1 MVIDIILLAIIAL
14 LLLYKLDILKDED
27 NDFIPDE
34 AEDLYD
40 KAKAEAKSRL
50 ENVKAEAEDVKDAAK
65 DLVKQTGHVFS
76 AMAGEKRKGRKK

>member
-1 MVIDIILLAIIAL
+1 MFIDIILVAIIVL

-34 AEDLYD
+34 AEELYD

-50 ENVKAEAEDVKDAAK
+50 ENVKAEAKGVKDAAK
-65 DLVKQTGHVFS
+65 NLAKQTGDVFD
-76 AMAGEKRKGRKK
+76 AMAGKKRK

>member
-50 ENVKAEAEDVKDAAK
+50 ENVKAESEDVKYASK
-65 DLVKQTGHVFS
+65 NLLKQIGHVFS